1 MDKIL
6 RVNMTELSSKIETV
20 PTAWAGLGGRGLTS
34 TIVAAEVPATCH
46 PLGEN
51 NKLVFAPGLLTG
63 TAAANSGRLSAGAKS
78 PLTGTIK
85 ESNAGGTAAQ
95 MLARLGV
102 KALII
107 EGLPKADKWYS
118 LHVTK
123 DGVTVQEESELVGKG
138 NFAVIEAIEA
148 RLGKKTGILTI
159 GVAGELKM
167 TAANISVKDPD
178 SKIRS
183 HGRGGLG
190 AVMGS
195 KKIKF
200 ISIDDAGAPGVK
212 IADPEKF
219 KVAART
225 FAKALLDH
233 PVSGE
238 GLPTYGTNVLVNILN
253 EAGGLPTR
261 NFTVGQFKGADKIS
275 GETMHDTIVARGGK
289 PKHGCHAGCIIQCS
303 QVYPDK
309 EGKYVTSGFEYETIW
324 GLGADCCIDNL
335 DDIAQADSLMDDIGI
350 DSIETAVM
358 FGVAMEAGI
367 LPWGDSKELLR
378 LLSEEIGKGTPLGRI
393 LGGGAVSVGRAYGV
407 TRVPVVKGQGIPAY
421 DPRSVKGI
429 GITYATSTM
438 GADHTS
444 GYTIATNILNVG
456 GYVDPLKKDGQVELS
471 RNLQIAT
478 AAVDSTGMCIFVAF
492 PALDIPECLPALIDM
507 LNARFGI
514 ALTGDDVTNL
524 GSSTSRRVSIRAM
537 TACPS
542 SSIPKQWLPTMQS
555 GISPMRRST
564 SSGIFSTLVCTRCGA
579 CHTGSFSSTLNREE
593 LYHEH
598 CRQTVCH
605 VQKRQIQG
613 RRAGAPRRDR
623 LPQGH
628 GQPGTDRR
636 RDRRRNDQRQA
647 CNTRSTPARG
657 GHPVPL
663 PPGWRRLIWIKS

>member
-1 MDKIL
+1 MDRIL
-6 RVNMTELSSKIETV
+6 RVNMTDLSTKIETV
-20 PTAWAGLGGRGLTS
+20 PVAWAGLGGRGLTS
-34 TIVAAEVPATCH
+34 TIVAAEVPPTCH
-46 PLGEN
+46 ALGAN

-95 MLARLGV
+95 ILARLGV

-107 EGLPKADKWYS
+107 EGLPKEDKWYS
-118 LHVTK
+118 LHVNK
-123 DGVTVQEESELVGKG
+123 DGVSVQEETELAGKG

-159 GVAGELKM
+159 GPAGELKM

-200 ISIDDAGAPGVK
+200 ISIDDQGAPGVK

-261 NFTVGQFKGADKIS
+261 NFTVGQFDGADKIS
-275 GETMHDTIVARGGK
+275 GETMNETITARGGK
-289 PKHGCHAGCIIQCS
+289 VKHGCHAGCIIQCS
-303 QVYPDK
+303 QVYNDK
-309 EGKYVTSGFEYETIW
+309 DGKYVTSGFEYETIW

-335 DDIAQADSLMDDIGI
+335 DDIARADSIMDDIGI

-367 LPWGDSKELLR
+367 LPWGDSKEMLR
-378 LLSEEIGKGTPLGRI
+378 ILSEEIGKGTPLGRI
-393 LGGGAVSVGRAYGV
+393 LGGGAGSVGRAYGV
-407 TRVPVVKGQGIPAY
+407 TRVPVVKNQGIPAY

-438 GADHTS
+438 GADHTA

-456 GYVDPLKKDGQVELS
+456 GFVDPLKKEGQVELS

-514 ALTGDDVTNL
+514 AFTGDDVTNL
-524 GSSTSRRVSIRAM
+524 GKHILKV
-537 TACPS
+537 
-542 SSIPKQWLPTMQS
+542 
-555 GISPMRRST
+555 
-564 SSGIFSTLVCTRCGA
+564 
-579 CHTGSFSSTLNREE
+579 E
-593 LYHEH
+593 
-598 CRQTVCH
+598 RQFN
-605 VQKRQIQG
+605 IE
-613 RRAGAPRRDR
+613 AGFTNIHDR
-623 LPQGH
+623 LPEFF
-628 GQPGTDRR
+628 
-636 RDRRRNDQRQA
+636 
-647 CNTRSTPARG
+647 STEAVAPHNA
-657 GHPVPL
+657 
-663 PPGWRRLIWIKS
+663 IWDFSGAEIDEFWNF

>member
-1 MDKIL
+1 MDKIF
-6 RVNMTELSSKIETV
+6 RVNMTDLTTKIEEV
-20 PTAWAGLGGRGLTS
+20 PAAWAGLGGRGLTS
-34 TIVAAEVPATCH
+34 TIVAAEVPPTCH
-46 PLGEN
+46 ALSAQN
-51 NKLVFAPGLLTG
+51 VLCFAPGLLTG

-78 PLTGTIK
+78 PLTGGIK

-95 MLARLGV
+95 MLAKLGI

-107 EGLPKADKWYS
+107 EGAP
-118 LHVTK
+118 K
-123 DGVTVQEESELVGKG
+123 DGTWYNLAVGVNGVTISEEKELLGLG
-138 NFAVIEAIEA
+138 NFAVIDAVEA
-148 RLGKKTGILTI
+148 RLGKKTGVLTI
-159 GVAGELKM
+159 GPAGELKM

-195 KKIKF
+195 KQIKF
-200 ISIDDAGAPGVK
+200 ISIDGEGAPGVK

-219 KVAART
+219 KAA
-225 FAKALLDH
+225 AKAFSKAVLEH

-261 NFTVGQFKGADKIS
+261 NFTTGQFEGHDKIS

-303 QVYPDK
+303 QVYNDK
-309 EGKYVTSGFEYETIW
+309 DGKYVTSGFEYETIW

-335 DDIAQADSLMDDIGI
+335 DDIARADNLMDDIGI

-367 LPWGDSKELLR
+367 LNWGDSKEMLR
-378 LLSEEIGKGTPLGRI
+378 LLTDEIGKGTALGRI
-393 LGGGAVSVGRAYGV
+393 LGGGAGSVGRTYGV
-407 TRVPVVKGQGIPAY
+407 TRVPVVKNQGIPAY

-507 LNARFGI
+507 INARFGI

-524 GSSTSRRVSIRAM
+524 GKHILKLERD
-537 TACPS
+537 
-542 SSIPKQWLPTMQS
+542 
-555 GISPMRRST
+555 
-564 SSGIFSTLVCTRCGA
+564 F
-579 CHTGSFSSTLNREE
+579 N
-593 LYHEH
+593 
-598 CRQTVCH
+598 
-605 VQKRQIQG
+605 QK
-613 RRAGAPRRDR
+613 AGLTNVHDR
-623 LPQGH
+623 LPDFFKTEPVAPH
-628 GQPGTDRR
+628 NAVWDFTDAEI
-636 RDRRRNDQRQA
+636 DEFWNF
-647 CNTRSTPARG
+647 
-657 GHPVPL
+657 
-663 PPGWRRLIWIKS
+663 

>member
-6 RVNMTELSSKIETV
+6 RVNMTDLTSKIEAV
-20 PTAWAGLGGRGLTS
+20 PAVWAGLGGRGLTS
-34 TIVAAEVPATCH
+34 TIVAAEVPPTCH
-46 PLGEN
+46 PLGPN

-107 EGLPKADKWYS
+107 EGIPKADAWYS
-118 LHVTK
+118 LHVSK
-123 DGVTVQEESELVGKG
+123 DGVTIQEETELVGKG
-138 NFAVIEAIEA
+138 NFAVIEAVET

-195 KKIKF
+195 KRIKF
-200 ISIDDAGAPGVK
+200 ISIDDQGAPGIK

-219 KVAART
+219 KTAART

-253 EAGGLPTR
+253 EAGGLPTK
-261 NFTVGQFKGADKIS
+261 NFTIGQFEGHDKIS
-275 GETMHDTIVARGGK
+275 GETMHDTIAARGGK
-289 PKHGCHAGCIIQCS
+289 TKHGCHAGCIIQCS
-303 QVYPDK
+303 QVYNDK
-309 EGKYVTSGFEYETIW
+309 DGKYVTSGFEYETIW

-335 DDIAQADSLMDDIGI
+335 DDIAKADSLMDDIGI

-367 LPWGDSKELLR
+367 LPFGDSKGLLR
-378 LLSEEIGKGTPLGRI
+378 LLSDEIGKGTPLGRI
-393 LGGGAVSVGRAYGV
+393 LGGGAGSVGKAYGV
-407 TRVPVVKGQGIPAY
+407 TRVPVVKNQGIPAY

-438 GADHTS
+438 GADHTA

-456 GYVDPLKKDGQVELS
+456 GHVDPLKKDGQVELS

-478 AAVDSTGMCIFVAF
+478 AAVDSTGMCIFIAF

-507 LNARFGI
+507 INARFGI

-524 GSSTSRRVSIRAM
+524 GKHILKV
-537 TACPS
+537 
-542 SSIPKQWLPTMQS
+542 
-555 GISPMRRST
+555 
-564 SSGIFSTLVCTRCGA
+564 
-579 CHTGSFSSTLNREE
+579 E
-593 LYHEH
+593 
-598 CRQTVCH
+598 RQFN
-605 VQKRQIQG
+605 ID
-613 RRAGAPRRDR
+613 AGFTNKDDR
-623 LPQGH
+623 LPEFF
-628 GQPGTDRR
+628 
-636 RDRRRNDQRQA
+636 
-647 CNTRSTPARG
+647 NTEKVAPHNAVWDFSDAEIDEF
-657 GHPVPL
+657 
-663 PPGWRRLIWIKS
+663 WNF

>member
-6 RVNMTELSSKIETV
+6 RVNMADLSSKIEPV

-34 TIVAAEVPATCH
+34 TIVAAEVPPTCH
-46 PLGEN
+46 ALGAS

-95 MLARLGV
+95 MLARLGI

-107 EGLPKADKWYS
+107 EGIPTEDKWYS
-118 LHVTK
+118 LHVNK
-123 DGVTVQEESELVGKG
+123 DGVSVQEETELVGKK
-138 NFAVIEAIEA
+138 NFAVIEALEA

-159 GVAGELKM
+159 GPVGELKM
-167 TAANISVKDPD
+167 AAANISVKDPD

-200 ISIDDAGAPGVK
+200 ISIDDQGAPGVT

-261 NFTVGQFKGADKIS
+261 NFTVGQFEGADNIS

-289 PKHGCHAGCIIQCS
+289 PRHGCHAGCIIQCS
-303 QVYPDK
+303 QVYNDK
-309 EGKYVTSGFEYETIW
+309 DGKYVTSGFEYETIW

-335 DDIAQADSLMDDIGI
+335 DDIALADSIMDDIGI
-350 DSIETAVM
+350 DSIETAVV

-367 LPWGDSKELLR
+367 LPWGDSKEMLR
-378 LLSEEIGKGTPLGRI
+378 ILTEEIGKGTPLGRI
-393 LGGGAVSVGRAYGV
+393 LGGGAGAVGKAYGV
-407 TRVPVVKGQGIPAY
+407 TRVPVVKNQAIPAY

-438 GADHTS
+438 GADHTA

-456 GYVDPLKKDGQVELS
+456 GFVDPLKKEGQVELS

-524 GSSTSRRVSIRAM
+524 GKHILKV
-537 TACPS
+537 
-542 SSIPKQWLPTMQS
+542 
-555 GISPMRRST
+555 
-564 SSGIFSTLVCTRCGA
+564 
-579 CHTGSFSSTLNREE
+579 E
-593 LYHEH
+593 
-598 CRQTVCH
+598 RQFN
-605 VQKRQIQG
+605 ID
-613 RRAGAPRRDR
+613 AGFTNKDDR
-623 LPQGH
+623 LPEFFSKETVAPH
-628 GQPGTDRR
+628 NAIWDFTDAEI
-636 RDRRRNDQRQA
+636 DEFWNF
-647 CNTRSTPARG
+647 
-657 GHPVPL
+657 
-663 PPGWRRLIWIKS
+663 